1 MMNKKPTINVVLNE
15 LNFTEKEKKA
25 FIECIQLVKAEQEQ
39 EIQNVEDE
47 IKKIIREV
55 TKSEVQEDNI

>member
-1 MMNKKPTINVVLNE
+1 MMNKKPTINEVLNE
-15 LNFTEKEKKA
+15 LNFTEKEKKV

-39 EIQNVEDE
+39 EMQNVEDE

-55 TKSEVQEDNI
+55 TKNEIQEDNI